1 MGRVVLLASLLVM
14 SSCLAGCAAI
24 EDRMQDAEKTSDD
37 TRDQISAKVSV
48 VEVSVNSNTEDS
60 SDNNSSSEAKV
71 DSIQVIARLAAGSED
86 TTVSVIY
93 YSIMC
98 WPEQQGLV
106 PGSVV
111 FANGTL
117 ADSTPTEIDGSP
129 LTNESTLDSGQI
141 FQFIV
146 QLGDCAASVGEN
158 LDILMIVEEG
168 GGESRVSLEVDST
181 TVGKIIS

>member
-48 VEVSVNSNTEDS
+48 VEVIVNSNTEGS

-98 WPEQQGLV
+98 WPEEQGL
-106 PGSVV
+106 V

>member
-1 MGRVVLLASLLVM
+1 M
-14 SSCLAGCAAI
+14 
-24 EDRMQDAEKTSDD
+24 EQEQQDAEITGDD
-37 TRDQISAKVSV
+37 TREEISAKVSV
-48 VEVSVNSNTEDS
+48 VDVFVNSNTEGSSDNNSSTEGSSDNNSSSESS

-71 DSIQVIARLAAGSED
+71 DSIQIIARLAAGSED
-86 TTVSVIY
+86 TNVSVIY

-98 WPEQQGLV
+98 WPEEQGL
-106 PGSVV
+106 V

-117 ADSTPTEIDGSP
+117 ADSTPTELDGSP

-141 FQFIV
+141 FKFIV
-146 QLGDCAASVGEN
+146 HLGDCAASVGEN

-181 TVGKIIS
+181 TVGSRFG